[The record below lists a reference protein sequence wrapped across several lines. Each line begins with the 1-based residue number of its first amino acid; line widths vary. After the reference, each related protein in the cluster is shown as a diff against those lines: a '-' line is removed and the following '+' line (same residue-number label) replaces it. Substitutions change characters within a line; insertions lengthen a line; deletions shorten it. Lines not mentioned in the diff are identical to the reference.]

1 LVNIDGKGRTE
12 PKWKNAAPG
21 GRRVVISTI
30 RKFVSSHE
38 CLFLHNFGIQPDNP
52 SVLNIPKAPDAEAKA
67 QSSFDP
73 STPSQANSTL

>member
-1 LVNIDGKGRTE
+1 
-12 PKWKNAAPG
+12 
-21 GRRVVISTI
+21 
-30 RKFVSSHE
+30 VSSHE